1 MILLKEVLRVNL
13 SNMLFWERAT
23 TAELIGLNF
32 HLR

>member
-13 SNMLFWERAT
+13 SNMLFWGRGT